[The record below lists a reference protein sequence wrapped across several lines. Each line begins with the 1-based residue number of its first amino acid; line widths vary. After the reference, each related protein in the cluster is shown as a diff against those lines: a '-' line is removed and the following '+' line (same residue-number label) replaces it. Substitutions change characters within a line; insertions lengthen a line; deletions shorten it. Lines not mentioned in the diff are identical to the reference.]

1 MPCEFGKTALPE
13 VVLIKPQIFRDDRG
27 FFLETFHKNKY
38 AEGGITGTFVQDNH
52 SHSKKNTLRGL
63 HYQLLHPQGKL
74 VYVISGEIF
83 DVAVDIRRGSPSFGK
98 WTGVHLS
105 AENKY
110 QLYIPEGFAH
120 GFLVLSETADLFNK
134 CKELYTP
141 DDDYGILWSD
151 PMIKITWQSSSPIL
165 SKKDREYQTLNN
177 IPETLLPLYRK

>member
-1 MPCEFGKTALPE
+1 MPCEFVKTSLPE

-120 GFLVLSETADLFNK
+120 GFLVLSETADVLYK
-134 CKELYTP
+134 CTELYTP

-151 PMIKITWQSSSPIL
+151 HTINITWQSSSPIL
-165 SKKDREYQTLNN
+165 SKKDQEYQTLKN

>member
-1 MPCEFGKTALPE
+1 MPCEFVKTALPE
-13 VVLIKPQIFRDDRG
+13 VVIIKPQIFRDDRG

-38 AEGGITGTFVQDNH
+38 AEGGITGNFVQDNH

-74 VYVISGEIF
+74 VYVVSGEII

-120 GFLVLSETADLFNK
+120 GFLVLSETADVLYK
-134 CKELYTP
+134 CTEIYTP

-151 PMIKITWQSSSPIL
+151 PTINITWQSSSPIL
-165 SKKDREYQTLNN
+165 SKKDQEYQTLNN

>member
-1 MPCEFGKTALPE
+1 MNLQRPPCRRLCSSSRRFSETIEGFSWKPFTKINTRKWEFLAILYR
-13 VVLIKPQIFRDDRG
+13 I
-27 FFLETFHKNKY
+27 
-38 AEGGITGTFVQDNH
+38 ITLTL
-52 SHSKKNTLRGL
+52 KKNTLRGL

-120 GFLVLSETADLFNK
+120 GFLVLSETADVLYK
-134 CKELYTP
+134 CTEIYTP

-151 PMIKITWQSSSPIL
+151 PAINITWQSSSPIL
-165 SKKDREYQTLNN
+165 SKKDQEYQTLKN
-177 IPETLLPLYRK
+177 IPETLLPLYKK